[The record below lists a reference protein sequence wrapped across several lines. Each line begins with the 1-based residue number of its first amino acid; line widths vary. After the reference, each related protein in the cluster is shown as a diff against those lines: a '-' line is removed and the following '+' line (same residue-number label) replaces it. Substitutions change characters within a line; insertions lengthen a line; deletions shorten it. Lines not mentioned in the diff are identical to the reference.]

1 MANVD
6 NANASQDQ
14 IHSADHKADPKSSS
28 SSSASVQEYQDFEAT
43 TAVLDTNELLHM
55 IVAEVPLNH
64 RASLLEVSRTWN
76 AAAIK
81 IGYTLQPSG
90 YQPSPPSA
98 SPLSAG
104 LIFAFPQLAVY
115 SPLPDFSREGFP
127 GLPMY
132 SSIVTVDINPAF
144 PEEAPSSEGRS
155 KFYSFRRGL
164 NGVVTTFT
172 INPSEE
178 GREYYKGFTSY
189 ASEIV
194 GHEDEFITNPPLTQV
209 LMCARHFG
217 EDAAILRVREGI
229 RIRDLVR
236 CQKKMLRTAQF
247 PDVWWHFGK
256 EGDGESPGG

>member
-43 TAVLDTNELLHM
+43 TAVLNTNELLHM
-55 IVAEVPLNH
+55 IVAEVPLKH

-104 LIFAFPQLAVY
+104 LIFAFPPLPVY
-115 SPLPDFSREGFP
+115 SPLPDFSRKGFP

-132 SSIVTVDINPAF
+132 SSIVTIDINPAF
-144 PEEAPSSEGRS
+144 PEEAPSSDGGSE
-155 KFYSFRRGL
+155 L
-164 NGVVTTFT
+164 AVTTFT

-178 GREYYKGFTSY
+178 GREYYKGFAPY